1 MVGNGAT
8 FEIQKNDFP
17 KNDILRAKMAIFHK
31 VTDMTG
37 TQKKEQK
44 QVSFPKHIPKQESLT
59 QTAKHIR
66 TIG

>member
-1 MVGNGAT
+1 MVKEHQPPTHTSSIQLRAKHMVGNGAT

-44 QVSFPKHIPKQESLT
+44 
-59 QTAKHIR
+59 
-66 TIG
+66 